1 VNPTNDAALTA
12 PDLSTAVPD
21 PRAAAP
27 QTAAAPG
34 IFSIT
39 EDWLAAVLG
48 LLIVGLVVVGVRPE
62 VPKLKWATNA
72 AVASAAVEQA
82 AAVRE
87 LAAGAGAVGET
98 AVASSASTLATAIG
112 SGARSEIAGAVKALG
127 EVAKTARDAGVKK
140 QAAAIGKAL
149 ADSGSE
155 LARVVSAS
163 NLKAAALI
171 GLAFLV
177 LSALGVAVLG
187 GNVVRYA
194 IGFPAVYAL
203 AWLSQVVAG
212 NSTLHYWGLEYVI
225 FALVL
230 GLFIGNVLGVPD
242 WLRDAIRTE
251 YFIKTGLV
259 ILGAGI
265 LFAEILQAGALGIL
279 QAVLVVSVVWS
290 ACFWLARKLK
300 VDDEFAVMLSTAV
313 SICGVS
319 AAIAAC
325 GAIKGDKR
333 KLSYVTSLVLI
344 VAVPMMVLMP
354 WAIRTLGIPDAVGG
368 AWLGGTLDTSG
379 SVVAAGALVSE
390 TAVKTGVIVKFS
402 QNVLLGVAAFA
413 LSVWWTFRK
422 GKAGGERPSGRVIWD
437 RFPKF
442 VLGFVVA
449 SLVFS
454 FGLDAGTV
462 AATKGTL
469 KVLQT
474 TWFALAFVCIGLE
487 TRVTDLF
494 KLHEGRP
501 ALAFV
506 GAQAF
511 NVVWTLALA
520 WLLFGGL
527 VFAAPVFK

>member
-1 VNPTNDAALTA
+1 VNTSNDAALT
-12 PDLSTAVPD
+12 PPEVRTVPVLE
-21 PRAAAP
+21 AAAP
-27 QTAAAPG
+27 ESRAAPG
-34 IFSIT
+34 IFSMT

-48 LLIVGLVVVGVRPE
+48 LLVVALVVAGVRPE
-62 VPKLKWATNA
+62 APKFKWATNA
-72 AVASAAVEQA
+72 AVATTAAEQQAGVQSLAVA
-82 AAVRE
+82 AAAARETGIAAAATSLTAAIESGSRTKLASAVRE
-87 LAAGAGAVGET
+87 LGD
-98 AVASSASTLATAIG
+98 
-112 SGARSEIAGAVKALG
+112 
-127 EVAKTARDAGVKK
+127 VAKTAGDAGVKK
-140 QAAAIGKAL
+140 QAATVGKAL
-149 ADSGSE
+149 ADSGSV
-155 LARVVSAS
+155 LSRVFSPA
-163 NLKAAALI
+163 NLKTSALI

-177 LSALGVAVLG
+177 LSAVGVAVLR

-194 IGFPAVYAL
+194 VGFPVVFAL
-203 AWLSQVVAG
+203 AWVSQVVAG

-225 FALVL
+225 FALAI
-230 GLFIGNVLGVPD
+230 GLFIGNVIGVPD

-265 LFAEILQAGALGIL
+265 LFQEILQAGALGIV
-279 QAVLVVSVVWS
+279 QAVLVVSVVWY

-333 KLSYVTSLVLI
+333 KLSYVTSLVLL

-413 LSVWWTFRK
+413 LSIWWTVRK
-422 GKAGGERPSGRVIWD
+422 GKAGGERASGRVIWD

-442 VLGFVVA
+442 VLGFLVA

-454 FGLDAGTV
+454 FVLDPATV
-462 AATKGTL
+462 TATKGTL
-469 KVLQT
+469 KALQT

-487 TRVTDLF
+487 TRVAELF
-494 KLHEGRP
+494 RMHDGRP

-511 NVVWTLALA
+511 NVAWTLGLA

-527 VFAAPVFK
+527 VFAVPAFK